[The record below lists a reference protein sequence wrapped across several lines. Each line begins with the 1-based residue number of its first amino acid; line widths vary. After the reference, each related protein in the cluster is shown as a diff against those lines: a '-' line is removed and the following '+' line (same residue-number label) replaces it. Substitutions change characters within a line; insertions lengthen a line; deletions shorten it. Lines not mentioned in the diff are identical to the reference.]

1 MQNHRFAIDGA
12 NDKKQIKNLLATIEQ
27 LEERYDE
34 LQKNFD
40 DLQRQLTLTRRQ
52 QQNQQPQRKNSTN
65 TVPQNNHNG
74 NDHNNETR
82 LRKNGLKTQD
92 NGLSND
98 QEILSKQTLQENKVR
113 QFPVPYLPQH
123 TRSDHSWTEKLV
135 PESLDLKQ
143 RSIKL
148 SEATPSFSSG
158 YPFYRSLCPRS
169 YNALEA
175 LILGCQG
182 FRGHSIKRVD

>member
-113 QFPVPYLPQH
+113 QFPVPYWPQH
-123 TRSDHSWTEKLV
+123 IRSDLSWTEKLV

-143 RSIKL
+143 RSIKRWE
-148 SEATPSFSSG
+148 STPSF
-158 YPFYRSLCPRS
+158 F
-169 YNALEA
+169 
-175 LILGCQG
+175 
-182 FRGHSIKRVD
+182 KRVSMQSKLVP